1 MPGSRS
7 GALALLAVLLCGACE
22 PDLSPRRERLAAER
36 ETAVAERARAVR
48 ASGQVDEP
56 IARWELP
63 GALTEVSGL
72 ALTPD
77 GRLFAHGD
85 ETGDLFEID
94 YRRGVIV
101 KRFSLGPDE
110 VSADFE
116 ALAIGDST
124 FWLLTSKGRLY
135 EFAEGRNGEEVPYRT
150 SEPPLGKDCQEF
162 EGMTFDGVALVAAC
176 KRARKAFGDDLLLFR
191 WAPGGG
197 AVERI
202 DVAADSIRA
211 RVSGWKRFSASGIA
225 RRPDNGNFLLV
236 AGPES
241 GYLELTPEGG
251 IVVARQLPSG
261 HRQAE
266 GIALDTGGAL
276 MIADEATGRA
286 AAVTVYPGA
295 LR

>member
-7 GALALLAVLLCGACE
+7 GALVLLAAVLCGACE
-22 PDLSPRRERLAAER
+22 PDLSGRRERLAAER

-48 ASGQVDEP
+48 ASGSVDEP

-135 EFAEGRNGEEVPYRT
+135 EFGEGRNGEQVPYRT
-150 SEPPLGKDCQEF
+150 SEAPLGKDCEEF
-162 EGMTFDGVALVAAC
+162 EGMAFDGTALVVAC
-176 KRARKAFGDDLLLFR
+176 KRARKAFKDALLLFR
-191 WAPGGG
+191 WPPGGD

-202 DVAADSIRA
+202 EVAADSLRA
-211 RVSGWKRFSASGIA
+211 RVPGWRRFSASGIA
-225 RRPDNGNFLLV
+225 RRRDNGNFLLV

-241 GYLELTPEGG
+241 GYLELTPEGR
-251 IVVARQLPSG
+251 IVVARPLPSG
-261 HRQAE
+261 HRQSE
-266 GIALDTGGAL
+266 GIALDSSGAL
-276 MIADEATGRA
+276 IISDEATGRA
-286 AAVTVYPGA
+286 AAITVYPGT